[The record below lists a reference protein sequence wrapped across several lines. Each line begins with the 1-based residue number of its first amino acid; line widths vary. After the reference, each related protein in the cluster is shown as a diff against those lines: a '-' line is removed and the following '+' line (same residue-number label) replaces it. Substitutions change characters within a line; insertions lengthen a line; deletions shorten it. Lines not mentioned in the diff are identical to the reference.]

1 MNRPTRRLRAGA
13 SFPLE
18 NVTYRPMTRPAFIFL
33 FSCLLPVVGSVHA
46 DQALLVKSNCLA
58 CHQIDKRKY
67 GPTFKEVAAKYANDS
82 KAAAKLAR
90 KIRAG
95 GSGVW
100 GQDVMPPQPQVS
112 QADALIL
119 AKYVLSLN
127 TSPVRE

>member
-1 MNRPTRRLRAGA
+1 MRRPVA
-13 SFPLE
+13 
-18 NVTYRPMTRPAFIFL
+18 IFM
-33 FSCLLPVVGSVHA
+33 FSCLAAAVGPAYA
-46 DQALLVKSNCLA
+46 DYALLVRSNCLA

-82 KAAAKLAR
+82 KAAPKLAK

-100 GQDVMPPQPQVS
+100 GQDVMPPQPQLS
-112 QADALIL
+112 QADALAL

-127 TSPVRE
+127 GPSPVRE